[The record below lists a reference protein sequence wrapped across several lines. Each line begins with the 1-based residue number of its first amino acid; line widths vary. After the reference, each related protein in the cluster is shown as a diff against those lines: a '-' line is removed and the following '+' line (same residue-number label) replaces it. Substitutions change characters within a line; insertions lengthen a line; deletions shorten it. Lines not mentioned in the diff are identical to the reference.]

1 MTPPSPPQKPPPP
14 EAHVAG
20 RTGWAPDS
28 LESKV
33 ARAAGHPLVRGGLT
47 IAAGI
52 VAGNILGF
60 FRSALA
66 AYLLG
71 THSEA
76 DSLAVAISPIDTLNQ
91 ALIST
96 IVFAFVPVLTEMR
109 GPDRAALLLRIGRVF
124 RRFFLFLTAAIL
136 VFAPQLVRVLAPG
149 LPPAYLPQA
158 TTILRIGALSTV
170 AVGSAAVL
178 SALLYTD
185 RRFAPSAFHQATLNL
200 LTIVGA
206 VALWRPLGV
215 YGFAIGYAVGAWTQ
229 FAFVYL
235 AARRDLPAVSTTMSP
250 IHWRELL
257 SKPAAIL
264 VYSSF
269 VALNIMATRAYA
281 THVGPGTAAAIDY
294 SLRCV
299 GVPLTFLVS
308 PISNSL
314 LPEIARLRSLF
325 RLPEAFRLIDR
336 AIAVAGL
343 ASVTACAVGIAL
355 REPIIALVFQRG
367 NFTAESTRLVSAVF
381 LGLVPSLIG
390 WSLLDITARSLFALD
405 RSWLAAAASAVPV
418 LINLAILLG
427 MHNLKPEFICV
438 GASLG
443 LFCAFALLFTG
454 VRIRRVKWLAE

>member
-1 MTPPSPPQKPPPP
+1 MPPSPLRKPPAP
-14 EAHVAG
+14 EAQSIGGAAG
-20 RTGWAPDS
+20 WGRQG
-28 LESKV
+28 LESRL

-60 FRSALA
+60 FRVALT

-91 ALIST
+91 ALINT
-96 IVFAFVPVLTEMR
+96 IIFAFVPMLTELR
-109 GPDRAALLLRIGRVF
+109 GPDRVALLLRISRLF
-124 RRFFLFLTAAIL
+124 QRFFLFLTAAIL
-136 VFAPQLVRVLAPG
+136 AFAPQLIRLLAPG
-149 LPPAYLPQA
+149 LPAGYLPQA
-158 TTILRIGALSTV
+158 TAILRIGALSIV

-215 YGFAIGYAVGAWTQ
+215 YGFAIGYVAGAWTQ
-229 FAFVYL
+229 CVFVYL
-235 AARRDLPAVSTTMSP
+235 AARRELPPVSTPESP

-264 VYSSF
+264 AYSGI

-281 THVGPGTAAAIDY
+281 TRVGPGTAAAIDY
-294 SLRCV
+294 SMRCV

-314 LPEIARLRSLF
+314 LPEIARLRSLA

-336 AIAVAGL
+336 AIAWAGL
-343 ASVTACAVGIAL
+343 ASVVACAVGIVV
-355 REPIIALVFQRG
+355 RQPVIALLFQRG

-381 LGLVPSLIG
+381 LGLAPSLIG
-390 WSLLDITARSLFALD
+390 WSLLDISARSLFALD
-405 RSWLAAAASAVPV
+405 RSWLPAAISAVPV
-418 LINLAILLG
+418 IVNMALLLG
-427 MHNLKPEFICV
+427 MRNPRPEFIGL

-443 LFCAFALLFTG
+443 FFCGFALLFTL
-454 VRIRRVKWLAE
+454 VRANR